1 MNFHHPIE
9 HLIDAGAITI
19 MAGVLFGVLS
29 HATIVL
35 TFLWALGRLYEMV
48 TGVRVYETKLVQR
61 WLRLVRGKC
70 SG

>member
-1 MNFHHPIE
+1 MVSHPIE
-9 HLIDAGAITI
+9 HLVDAGAITI
-19 MAGVLFGVLS
+19 LVGVLFGVLS

-35 TFLWALGRLYEMV
+35 TFLWALGRLYEMA
-48 TGVRVYETKLVQR
+48 TGVRVHETKLVQR